1 MRWLVLSTLLLLCAC
16 AHQPRRVVSSSE
28 AMAALDA
35 NEQRIQSQSSFH
47 LRGKIAIRSG
57 ADGGNGR
64 FDWQQNATR
73 LDFTLSAPLSNQTWK
88 LSGQAGAFELVD
100 SRKGVQRDGDAYAL
114 VERVSGWRIP
124 IAQLQF
130 WVRGAR
136 SPQFLAQTPGQTQ
149 GAPSTVSFTRDG
161 KLGSISQD
169 GWLIEYQEFDR
180 NGRPSKLKASSGDA
194 WVKVK
199 ITDNG

>member
-1 MRWLVLSTLLLLCAC
+1 MRWLFLSALLLLCAC
-16 AHQPRRVVSSSE
+16 VHQPRRMLSPTE
-28 AMAALDA
+28 AMAALA
-35 NEQRIQSQSSFH
+35 AHEHIIQSQSSFH

-64 FDWQQNATR
+64 FDWQQNAAQM
-73 LDFTLSAPLSNQTWK
+73 DFTLSAPLSNQTWK
-88 LSGQAGAFELVD
+88 LSGQAGAFALVD

-136 SPQFLAQTPGQTQ
+136 SPQLPAQTQSVP
-149 GAPSTVSFTRDG
+149 ASVSFAANG
-161 KLGSISQD
+161 KLGSIRQD

-180 NGRPSKLKASSGDA
+180 NGRPSKLKASNGDA